1 MPVPRHFKLAD
12 FGAEPDEAGL
22 FCLATV
28 EWSEPMEWDENG
40 KPPLEAAAH
49 KDALYVLVRDH
60 WRASRKNTIVYV
72 GMTTNL
78 PNRFVDHHCAS
89 TLLKRRGS
97 TLLSI
102 GNVSFSGKHSLWARR
117 NPAKSLRQLE
127 HILVWALPPP
137 LMNIQNQYVIPL
149 LSGKNVGE
157 AKPWIIRREGH
168 RFHGRMPREI
178 VYPWM
183 AVKLGRDRSLNK

>member
-1 MPVPRHFKLAD
+1 VD
-12 FGAEPDEAGL
+12 FGDEPDDTGH
-22 FCLATV
+22 FCIATV
-28 EWSEPMEWDENG
+28 DWSEPKGWDEFDNPPFDAAG
-40 KPPLEAAAH
+40 KS
-49 KDALYVLVRDH
+49 DALYVLVRDH

-78 PNRFVDHHCAS
+78 PKRFIDHKCANRLRAM
-89 TLLKRRGS
+89 RGS

-102 GNVSFSGKHSLWARR
+102 GSVTFSGKYSLWARR
-117 NPAKSLRQLE
+117 NLARSLGQIE
-127 HILVWALPPP
+127 HILIWALPSP
-137 LMNIQNQYVIPL
+137 LENDKNQYSIPL
-149 LSGKNVGE
+149 LAGRNVAE

-183 AVKLGRDRSLNK
+183 IIKPGRDRSLNTM